1 MFSVEVKDDI
11 LILTPTQVG
20 IFYTIE
26 DYPEVM
32 SFVISTLSEKEY
44 VNRIT
49 IRGVREIEYGPE
61 EVKILKEIA
70 EIYRF
75 AVSELGAYRLNFYPK
90 YREIT
95 KNILNLLLSD
105 AIQCYVKI
113 ISELKKCE
121 DRGYKE
127 EFLKVLKEKL
137 EKTKIVSYA
146 ISNKNFSVWVSGRE
160 IYRKIFNPLI
170 KPYFMSTKFT
180 LLPPP
185 NSVLEERYYLK
196 DGTKVEIYSSTVGTK
211 VYYYIFMKEFLISEE
226 ENTVLEE
233 SKKRLGSLEIGT
245 EYNFEV
251 LRKVVKE
258 KIEKIMK
265 EVISQKDINIS
276 TSQIN
281 NLIEILLRHT
291 VGFGVLEVL
300 LQDDK
305 IQDIY
310 VNAPIGSSPVF
321 INHSDYGECETNISL
336 TIEEAESWASKL
348 RLYSG
353 RPLDE
358 ANPVLDAELFLPFG
372 RARVAAITRTLSQSG
387 LAFAFRRHRDSAWT
401 FPLFLKS
408 KYFNPLFAGLLNFI
422 INGGR
427 SILIA
432 GGRGSG
438 KTSLL
443 SSMILELP
451 RKYRIIVLED
461 TPELPI
467 DVYKNLGYNI
477 QHLKC
482 RSVITH
488 VETELAPEEAL
499 RTALRLGDSVLIVG
513 EVRSRESTVLFEAMR
528 VGALANLVAG
538 TIHAESAYGV
548 YDRVVNDLG
557 LVSTSF
563 KALDIIVIAN
573 MLKTP
578 DGIRR
583 FRRVIEVVEVRKKWK
598 EDPWKEGAF
607 VPLMVY
613 SAKEDTLK
621 PTETLL
627 NGESE
632 ILNEISKRVKEW
644 QGNWDKVWENI
655 LLRGKIKQ
663 TMLEFAEKY
672 NRMDILEAD
681 RVIEANEMFYSLMEK
696 SLMEKGFLDN
706 NYVYEKWLEWFKEG
720 LKR

>member
-11 LILTPTQVG
+11 LILTPAQAG

-32 SFVISTLSEKEY
+32 SFVVSTLSEKEY

-105 AIQCYVKI
+105 VIQCYVKI

-146 ISNKNFSVWVSGRE
+146 ISNKNFSIWVSGRE

-196 DGTKVEIYSSTVGTK
+196 DGTKVEIYSSTIGTK

-276 TSQIN
+276 TSQ
-281 NLIEILLRHT
+281 
-291 VGFGVLEVL
+291 
-300 LQDDK
+300 
-305 IQDIY
+305 
-310 VNAPIGSSPVF
+310 
-321 INHSDYGECETNISL
+321 
-336 TIEEAESWASKL
+336 
-348 RLYSG
+348 
-353 RPLDE
+353 
-358 ANPVLDAELFLPFG
+358 
-372 RARVAAITRTLSQSG
+372 
-387 LAFAFRRHRDSAWT
+387 
-401 FPLFLKS
+401 
-408 KYFNPLFAGLLNFI
+408 
-422 INGGR
+422 
-427 SILIA
+427 
-432 GGRGSG
+432 
-438 KTSLL
+438 
-443 SSMILELP
+443 
-451 RKYRIIVLED
+451 
-461 TPELPI
+461 
-467 DVYKNLGYNI
+467 
-477 QHLKC
+477 
-482 RSVITH
+482 
-488 VETELAPEEAL
+488 
-499 RTALRLGDSVLIVG
+499 
-513 EVRSRESTVLFEAMR
+513 
-528 VGALANLVAG
+528 
-538 TIHAESAYGV
+538 
-548 YDRVVNDLG
+548 
-557 LVSTSF
+557 
-563 KALDIIVIAN
+563 
-573 MLKTP
+573 
-578 DGIRR
+578 
-583 FRRVIEVVEVRKKWK
+583 
-598 EDPWKEGAF
+598 
-607 VPLMVY
+607 
-613 SAKEDTLK
+613 
-621 PTETLL
+621 
-627 NGESE
+627 
-632 ILNEISKRVKEW
+632 
-644 QGNWDKVWENI
+644 
-655 LLRGKIKQ
+655 
-663 TMLEFAEKY
+663 
-672 NRMDILEAD
+672 
-681 RVIEANEMFYSLMEK
+681 
-696 SLMEKGFLDN
+696 
-706 NYVYEKWLEWFKEG
+706 
-720 LKR
+720 